1 MTRPGLYLL
10 GPPRIEVGGALLEV
24 DTRKAVALLAYLAL
38 TRRSQTRDTLAGL
51 LWPDHGQK
59 RARAALRRTLSSL
72 ARAREEGWLE
82 VSRDMVGLD
91 HEAVWVDVDRFRERL
106 AECADHGHP
115 ETEVCPACLP
125 PLSEAVSLYRDD
137 FLAGFGLRD
146 SFAFDDWQYFQAEE
160 LRRELAGVLEKL
172 AWGHGTAGEWEAA
185 IASARRRLLLD
196 PLHEPAHRTL
206 MQLYALS
213 GERASAL
220 RQYRECVR
228 ILEKELGVAPLEET
242 TLFYRAIQEGS
253 DIPPLPANTAP
264 GTGSDPMPD
273 IPPGHEAAPVPADTS
288 PAITSSIANGS
299 PLIGRDSGW
308 SALEEAYAAAGSAL
322 VVLEGEAGIGK
333 TRLAEEFLASAA
345 GRGAAVLTARCYG
358 GEMDLAY
365 GPFVEALEAAAERPE
380 LAARLEQAPPGALA
394 EASRLLPALAGK
406 LPEVT
411 PLPPLDT
418 PGARSRFFEGVVR
431 TLLAALGDASRDDSP
446 PGILFVDDLQWAD
459 EASLDLLSYLVR
471 RLRGRPLMVL
481 VAWREELVP
490 EDHRLRALV
499 SETREMATVVRLLRL
514 DETAVREMVA
524 RSGASPELGE
534 RLYRETEGLPLFL
547 IEYLTAISR
556 GGLDPGGEAW
566 SLPGGVQSLLRG
578 RLREPGETGGQL
590 LAAAAVIGRSFDFD
604 TLREASGRGEEETVT
619 ALEELISHRLIR
631 EVPTESGEGS
641 PLYDF
646 SHDKLRALA
655 YEETSLARRR
665 LLHRRVAGTLAAR
678 ARREKGSSAAQIAHH
693 YRLAGRDEEAAEQYA
708 LAGEHARSLSA
719 HAEALSHFGTALALG
734 HPDAARLHEAIGDIH
749 TLRGEYGAATTSYET
764 AAARTEG
771 PALAGIERKLG
782 DVHARRGEWEL
793 AEGHYR
799 TALED
804 LDGTNHAGE
813 RAHLYADLGLL
824 RHHQGRA
831 GEAEELAKQAL
842 ELAAD
847 DPRALAR
854 AHNTAGMLARSRG
867 DWDTAL
873 RHLGRSLELAE
884 TLGDPDARVAALN
897 NLALVYGAAGDMDR
911 AIHEAEAALAL
922 CIASGD
928 LHREAALRNNLAD
941 LFHAAGLPEESMSQ
955 LKRAV
960 EIFAEVG
967 EEETMQPGIWKL
979 TEW

>member
-1 MTRPGLYLL
+1 MTRPGLFLL
-10 GPPRIEVGGALLEV
+10 GPPRIEADGALLEV

-38 TRRSQTRDTLAGL
+38 TRRRQTRDTLAGL

-72 ARAREEGWLE
+72 SRAREGGWLE
-82 VSRDMVGLD
+82 VERDSVGLD
-91 HEAVWVDVDRFRERL
+91 LQAVWVDVYRFRELL
-106 AECADHGHP
+106 AECAAHGHP
-115 ETEVCPACLP
+115 EAKVCPACLS

-160 LRRELAGVLEKL
+160 LRRELAVALEKL
-172 AWGHGTAGEWEAA
+172 ARGHGAAGEWEAA
-185 IASARRRLLLD
+185 IAHARRRLLLD

-228 ILEKELGVAPLEET
+228 VLERELGVAPLEET
-242 TLFYRAIQEGS
+242 TLYYRAIQEGS
-253 DIPPLPANTAP
+253 AVPPLSAAATAEMPPDHAAPP
-264 GTGSDPMPD
+264 GAAEAPTPGEIS
-273 IPPGHEAAPVPADTS
+273 IPPG
-288 PAITSSIANGS
+288 G
-299 PLIGRDSGW
+299 PLIGREAGW
-308 SALEEAYAAAGSAL
+308 AALEEAHAAASGSAL

-333 TRLAEEFLASAA
+333 TRLAEEFLTRA
-345 GRGAAVLTARCYG
+345 GERGAAVLAARCYG

-365 GPFVEALEAAAERPE
+365 GPFVEALETAAERPD
-380 LAARLEQAPPGALA
+380 LAGRLEHAPPSALA

-406 LPEVT
+406 LPEIP

-431 TLLAALGDASRDDSP
+431 TLHAALGGTPPDDSSP
-446 PGILFVDDLQWAD
+446 GTQPGILFVDDLQWAD
-459 EASLDLLSYLVR
+459 EASVDLLSYLVR
-471 RLRGRPLMVL
+471 RLRGRSLMVL

-499 SETREMATVVRLLRL
+499 SEARETATIVRLSRL
-514 DETAVREMVA
+514 DERAVGELA
-524 RSGASPELGE
+524 TRSGAPAEVGE

-547 IEYLTAISR
+547 AEYLAAISE
-556 GGLDPGGEAW
+556 GDLDPGGEAW
-566 SLPGGVQSLLRG
+566 SLPGGVQSLLRA

-619 ALEELISHRLIR
+619 ALEELTSHRLIR

-655 YEETSLARRR
+655 YEEISLARRR

-693 YRLAGRDEEAAEQYA
+693 YRLAGQDEEAAEQYA

-734 HPDAARLHEAIGDIH
+734 HPDAARLHEAIGDVR

-771 PALAGIERKLG
+771 ATLAGIERKLG

-799 TALED
+799 TALEG
-804 LDGTNHAGE
+804 LDTDHAAE
-813 RAHLYADLGLL
+813 RAYLYADLGLL
-824 RHHQGRA
+824 RHHQGRS
-831 GEAEELAKQAL
+831 GEAEDLAERAL
-842 ELAAD
+842 GLAAD
-847 DPRALAR
+847 DPSALAR
-854 AHNTAGMLARSRG
+854 AHNAAGMLARSRG

-873 RHLGRSLELAE
+873 RHLARSLELAE

-897 NLALVYGAAGDMDR
+897 NLALAHGAAGDTNR
-911 AIHEAEAALAL
+911 AVHEAEAALAL
-922 CIASGD
+922 CVASGD

-941 LFHAAGLPEESMSQ
+941 LFHAAGLPEESMTQ

-960 EIFAEVG
+960 EIFADLG